1 MAPPSILVFV
11 ARLRG
16 DLALSQTCMSREALK
31 NSIKQLQ
38 QEIHR
43 AELGDRAALDQVH
56 RLAMD
61 LEKAL
66 DEEPDQAVTQ
76 PMSAR
81 FRDEVARLEIEHPR
95 VPAILNEILRTLSNL
110 GI

>member
-1 MAPPSILVFV
+1 
-11 ARLRG
+11 
-16 DLALSQTCMSREALK
+16 MSREALK

-43 AELGDRAALDQVH
+43 AELGDRTALDQVH
-56 RLAMD
+56 RLAVD

-66 DEEPDQAVTQ
+66 DEEPDPAASQ
-76 PMSAR
+76 PLSDR
-81 FRDEVARLEIEHPR
+81 FRAEVSRLEIEHPR
-95 VPAILNEILRTLSNL
+95 VPAILSEILRTLSNL